1 MGDIGVLSMSDGQF
15 QVSDTLKSGTA
26 IIHKGHVAFGEI
38 HVGESLTAEVDAGRR
53 QAIALNHSAT
63 HLLHAALR
71 QVLGSH
77 VTQKGSQVGP
87 ERLRFDFSHFEAVP
101 TAVLRQLEQI
111 VNAQIRAN
119 HEVVTD
125 LMNVDDARAAGAM
138 ALFGERYD
146 DEVRVLSMGP
156 FSKELCGGTH
166 ASRTGDIGFFK
177 IVSEG
182 GIAAGI
188 RRIEAVTG
196 QGALDLMHAIG
207 EQVDAA
213 AELLKG
219 DGFSLAERVR
229 AIADRQK
236 SLERENEQLRS
247 KLIALE
253 SASWISEA
261 APIKGVPVLVKQ
273 LDGADPK
280 GLRDMVD
287 QLKNR
292 IGSGVVFLATVRD
305 DKISLIAGVTKDLT
319 SRISAGELVGHVAQQ
334 VGGKGGGRP
343 DLAQAGGQDLA
354 ALPGA
359 LSGIGAFIEQR
370 L

>member
-1 MGDIGVLSMSDGQF
+1 MPLPPAV
-15 QVSDTLKSGTA
+15 V
-26 IIHKGHVAFGEI
+26 
-38 HVGESLTAEVDAGRR
+38 R
-53 QAIALNHSAT
+53 QI
-63 HLLHAALR
+63 
-71 QVLGSH
+71 
-77 VTQKGSQVGP
+77 
-87 ERLRFDFSHFEAVP
+87 
-101 TAVLRQLEQI
+101 EQI

-119 HEVVTD
+119 HEVVTA
-125 LMNVDDARAAGAM
+125 LMSIDAARSSGAM

-146 DEVRVLSMGP
+146 DEVRVLAMGE

-166 ASRTGDIGFFK
+166 ARRTGDIGLFK
-177 IVSEG
+177 IVSES

-196 QGALDLMHAIG
+196 QVAIDLLHAIG
-207 EQVDAA
+207 EQVDSA

-229 AIADRQK
+229 AVADKQK
-236 SLERENEQLRS
+236 LLERDNEQLRA
-247 KLIALE
+247 KVIALE
-253 SASWISEA
+253 SAGWLQDA
-261 APIKGVPVLVKQ
+261 TTVNGVSLLVKQ
-273 LDGADPK
+273 VDGADAK

-292 IGSGVVFLATVRD
+292 LGSGVVFLATVRD

-319 SRISAGELVGHVAQQ
+319 SRISAGDLVGYVAQQ

-359 LSGIGAFIEQR
+359 LAALPAYVEQR